1 MDFKEF
7 EDFRLQDLHDV
18 SATVLKEEL
27 RPVEMDNLSEG
38 RLDIGS
44 PAFDEMVNNSESS
57 SDKGKMLL
65 YDHKNFSEN
74 KKMLS
79 RIES

>member
-38 RLDIGS
+38 R
-44 PAFDEMVNNSESS
+44 
-57 SDKGKMLL
+57 
-65 YDHKNFSEN
+65 
-74 KKMLS
+74 
-79 RIES
+79 